1 MNIQHIL
8 MYLAVV
14 AAVAFLLRKFFL
26 KKKSKK
32 DCGNDDC
39 GCS

>member
-1 MNIQHIL
+1 METQELLVYIA
-8 MYLAVV
+8 LAI
-14 AAVAFLLRKFFL
+14 ALGFLIRKFFW

-32 DCGNDDC
+32 DCGNGDC

>member
-1 MNIQHIL
+1 MDFQEIAVYIIL
-8 MYLAVV
+8 GFAIG
-14 AAVAFLLRKFFL
+14 FLVQKFFW

-32 DCGNDDC
+32 SCGADDC

>member
-1 MNIQHIL
+1 MLQNVLVYIALGI
-8 MYLAVV
+8 AC
-14 AAVAFLLRKFFL
+14 AFLIKKFFW

-32 DCGNDDC
+32 GCDQDDC